1 MENKDNTLT
10 EMQEQMQ
17 QQMQQLREKLDK
29 QKIVNERILKKSC
42 SQTASRLR
50 FKANLPILFGVAAML
65 LVPSLRS
72 FGVSMGFIL
81 FTWVLML
88 VCIVATVLTNRHIP
102 QMDRDLVT
110 ATRELTRF
118 KKIHAEWIKFAIPM
132 VIVWVGALC
141 WDLFRNGSGDDP
153 LLRYSLLAGIVTGI
167 ILGGILGFKVRRD
180 QLTAADD
187 LFSQLEDLHRDQ

>member
-1 MENKDNTLT
+1 
-10 EMQEQMQ
+10 
-17 QQMQQLREKLDK
+17 
-29 QKIVNERILKKSC
+29 
-42 SQTASRLR
+42 
-50 FKANLPILFGVAAML
+50 
-65 LVPSLRS
+65 
-72 FGVSMGFIL
+72 
-81 FTWVLML
+81 
-88 VCIVATVLTNRHIP
+88 
-102 QMDRDLVT
+102 MDRDLVT

-180 QLTAADD
+180 QLTAAAD
-187 LFSQLEDLHRDQ
+187 LLSQLEDLHRDQ

>member
-1 MENKDNTLT
+1 MENNDNTLR

-17 QQMQQLREKLDK
+17 QLRDKLDN

-50 FKANLPILFGVAAML
+50 FKANLPILFAVAAML
-65 LVPSLRS
+65 MMPALRTY
-72 FGVSMGFIL
+72 GVSMGFII

-88 VCIVATVLTNRHIP
+88 VCIVATILTNRHIP

-110 ATRELTRF
+110 ATQELTRF

-132 VIVWVGALC
+132 IIVWVGYLC
-141 WDLFRNGSGDDP
+141 WDLFRNGSGIDP
-153 LLRYSLLAGIVTGI
+153 MLRYGFLAGVVTGV
-167 ILGGILGFKVRRD
+167 ILGGLLGFKIRRD
-180 QLTAADD
+180 QLNAADELLD
-187 LFSQLEDLHRDQ
+187 QIEELQRDK

>member
-1 MENKDNTLT
+1 MENNDNTLR

-17 QQMQQLREKLDK
+17 QLRDKLDS

-65 LVPSLRS
+65 MVPALRE
-72 FGVSMGFIL
+72 FGVSMGFII

-88 VCIVATVLTNRHIP
+88 VCIVATILTNRHIP

-110 ATRELTRF
+110 ATQELTRF
-118 KKIHAEWIKFAIPM
+118 KKIHAEWIKFNIPM
-132 VIVWVGALC
+132 IIVWVGFLC
-141 WDLFRNGSGDDP
+141 WDLFRNGEIDP
-153 LLRYSLLAGIVTGI
+153 ALRYSFMAGIGAGI
-167 ILGGILGFKVRRD
+167 LLGGIVGFKMRRD
-180 QLTAADD
+180 QLNAADE
-187 LFSQLEDLHRDQ
+187 LLDQIEELRREN

>member
-1 MENKDNTLT
+1 MENNDNTLR

-17 QQMQQLREKLDK
+17 QLRDKLDS

-65 LVPSLRS
+65 MVPALRE
-72 FGVSMGFIL
+72 FGVSMGFII

-88 VCIVATVLTNRHIP
+88 VCIVATILTNRHIP
-102 QMDRDLVT
+102 NMDKDLIT
-110 ATRELTRF
+110 AAQELTRF

-132 VIVWVGALC
+132 VILWVGFLV
-141 WDLFRNGSGDDP
+141 WDFLRNNDFDQAA
-153 LLRYSLLAGIVTGI
+153 SLAFLAGIGTGI
-167 ILGGILGFKVRRD
+167 VLGGIVGLKLRRD
-180 QLTAADD
+180 QLNAADELLD
-187 LFSQLEDLHRDQ
+187 QIEELHRDQ

>member
-1 MENKDNTLT
+1 MENNDTTLR

-17 QQMQQLREKLDK
+17 QLRDKLDN

-50 FKANLPILFGVAAML
+50 FKANLPILFAVAAML
-65 LVPSLRS
+65 MMPALRIY
-72 FGVSMGFIL
+72 GVSMGFII

-88 VCIVATVLTNRHIP
+88 VCIVATILTNRHIP

-110 ATRELTRF
+110 ATQELTRF

-132 VIVWVGALC
+132 IIVWVGYLC
-141 WDLFRNGSGDDP
+141 WDLFRNGSGIDP
-153 LLRYSLLAGIVTGI
+153 MLRYGFLAGVVTGV
-167 ILGGILGFKVRRD
+167 ILGGLLGFKLRRD
-180 QLTAADD
+180 QLNAADE
-187 LFSQLEDLHRDQ
+187 LLNQIEELQRDK

>member
-1 MENKDNTLT
+1 MENTDTTLR
-10 EMQEQMQ
+10 EMQE
-17 QQMQQLREKLDK
+17 QMQQLREKLDS

-65 LVPSLRS
+65 MVPALRE

-88 VCIVATVLTNRHIP
+88 VCIVATILTNRHIP

-110 ATRELTRF
+110 ATQELTRF

-132 VIVWVGALC
+132 IIVWVGYLS
-141 WDLFRNGSGDDP
+141 WDLLRNGSSDDP
-153 LLRYSLLAGIVTGI
+153 MLRYSFLAGIVTGV
-167 ILGGILGFKVRRD
+167 ILGSLVGFKLRRD
-180 QLTAADD
+180 QMKAADELINQIKELKKD
-187 LFSQLEDLHRDQ
+187 A

>member
-42 SQTASRLR
+42 SQTVSRLR

-81 FTWVLML
+81 FTWALML

-141 WDLFRNGSGDDP
+141 WDLFRNGNGDDP

-187 LFSQLEDLHRDQ
+187 LLSQLEDLHRDQ

>member
-1 MENKDNTLT
+1 MENNDTTLR

-17 QQMQQLREKLDK
+17 QLRDKLDN

-50 FKANLPILFGVAAML
+50 FKANLPILFGAAAML
-65 LVPSLRS
+65 MMPALRIY
-72 FGVSMGFIL
+72 GVSIGFII

-88 VCIVATVLTNRHIP
+88 VCIVATILTNRHIP

-110 ATRELTRF
+110 ATQELTRF

-132 VIVWVGALC
+132 IIVWVGYLC
-141 WDLFRNGSGDDP
+141 WDLFRNGSGIDP
-153 LLRYSLLAGIVTGI
+153 MLRYSFLAGVVAGV
-167 ILGGILGFKVRRD
+167 ILGGLLGFKIRRD
-180 QLTAADD
+180 QLNAADD
-187 LFSQLEDLHRDQ
+187 LLDQLEELHRDQ

>member
-1 MENKDNTLT
+1 MENNDTTLR

-17 QQMQQLREKLDK
+17 QLRDKLDN

-50 FKANLPILFGVAAML
+50 FKANLPILFGAAAML
-65 LVPSLRS
+65 MMPALRIY
-72 FGVSMGFIL
+72 GVSIGFII

-88 VCIVATVLTNRHIP
+88 VCIVATILTNRHIP

-110 ATRELTRF
+110 ATQELTRF

-132 VIVWVGALC
+132 IIVWVGYLC
-141 WDLFRNGSGDDP
+141 WDLFRNGSGIDP
-153 LLRYSLLAGIVTGI
+153 MLRYGFLAGIVTGV
-167 ILGGILGFKVRRD
+167 ILGGLLGFKLRRD
-180 QLTAADD
+180 QLNAADE
-187 LFSQLEDLHRDQ
+187 LLNQIEELQRDK

>member
-1 MENKDNTLT
+1 MENNDTTLR

-17 QQMQQLREKLDK
+17 QLRDKLDN

-50 FKANLPILFGVAAML
+50 FKANLPILFGAAAML
-65 LVPSLRS
+65 MMPALRIY
-72 FGVSMGFIL
+72 GVSMGFII

-88 VCIVATVLTNRHIP
+88 VCIVATILTNRHIP

-110 ATRELTRF
+110 ATQELTRF

-132 VIVWVGALC
+132 IIVWVGYLC
-141 WDLFRNGSGDDP
+141 WDLFRNGSGIDP
-153 LLRYSLLAGIVTGI
+153 MLRYGFLAGIVTGV
-167 ILGGILGFKVRRD
+167 ILGGLLGFKLRRD
-180 QLTAADD
+180 QLNAADE
-187 LFSQLEDLHRDQ
+187 LLNQIEELQRDK

>member
-1 MENKDNTLT
+1 MENNDNTLR

-17 QQMQQLREKLDK
+17 QLRDKLDS
-29 QKIVNERILKKSC
+29 QKIVNERILKKSW

-65 LVPSLRS
+65 MVPALREL
-72 FGVSMGFIL
+72 GVSMGFII

-88 VCIVATVLTNRHIP
+88 VCIVATILTNRHIP

-110 ATRELTRF
+110 ATQELTRF

-132 VIVWVGALC
+132 IIVWVGYLC
-141 WDLFRNGSGDDP
+141 WDLFRNGSGIDP
-153 LLRYSLLAGIVTGI
+153 MLRYGFLAGVVAGV
-167 ILGGILGFKVRRD
+167 ILGGLLGFKIRRD
-180 QLTAADD
+180 QLNAADD
-187 LFSQLEDLHRDQ
+187 LLDQLEELHRDQ

>member
-1 MENKDNTLT
+1 
-10 EMQEQMQ
+10 
-17 QQMQQLREKLDK
+17 
-29 QKIVNERILKKSC
+29 
-42 SQTASRLR
+42 
-50 FKANLPILFGVAAML
+50 
-65 LVPSLRS
+65 
-72 FGVSMGFIL
+72 MGFII

-141 WDLFRNGSGDDP
+141 WDLFRNGSGIDP
-153 LLRYSLLAGIVTGI
+153 MLRYGFLAGVVAGV
-167 ILGGILGFKVRRD
+167 ILGGLLGGLLGFKIRRD

-187 LFSQLEDLHRDQ
+187 LLSQIEDLHRDQ

>member
-1 MENKDNTLT
+1 MENNDNTLR

-17 QQMQQLREKLDK
+17 QLRDKLDS

-65 LVPSLRS
+65 MVPALREL
-72 FGVSMGFIL
+72 GVSMGFII

-132 VIVWVGALC
+132 IIVWVGYLC
-141 WDLFRNGSGDDP
+141 WDLFRNGSGIDP
-153 LLRYSLLAGIVTGI
+153 MLRYGFLAGVVAGV
-167 ILGGILGFKVRRD
+167 ILGGLLGFKIRRD
-180 QLTAADD
+180 QLNAADD
-187 LFSQLEDLHRDQ
+187 LLDQLEELHRDN

>member
-72 FGVSMGFIL
+72 FGISMGFIL

-141 WDLFRNGSGDDP
+141 WDLSRNGNGDDP

-187 LFSQLEDLHRDQ
+187 LLSQLEDLHHDQ